1 LCFTLLY
8 VVQAAPTR
16 TSGQAATSGACEL
29 PAAAA
34 QAQLSGKP
42 QPADTC
48 DLGKSDANASAA
60 PAQMT
65 DRLVPVVSATQ
76 GKKLVCLSIC
86 LSACLPASLQ
96 CMICLCLYELLCN
109 CLSVLICL
117 PVCLPQGLCRL
128 ISALSCP
135 LHLCMPLKHYNNKNH
150 G

>member
-42 QPADTC
+42 QPPDTC
-48 DLGKSDANASAA
+48 DLGKSDANANAA

-65 DRLVPVVSATQ
+65 DRLVPVVSASQ
-76 GKKLVCLSIC
+76 GKKLVCLSV
-86 LSACLPASLQ
+86 CLPAWLPTCQ
-96 CMICLCLYELLCN
+96 PAMYD
-109 CLSVLICL
+109 LSVL
-117 PVCLPQGLCRL
+117 VR
-128 ISALSCP
+128 ALV
-135 LHLCMPLKHYNNKNH
+135 
-150 G
+150 